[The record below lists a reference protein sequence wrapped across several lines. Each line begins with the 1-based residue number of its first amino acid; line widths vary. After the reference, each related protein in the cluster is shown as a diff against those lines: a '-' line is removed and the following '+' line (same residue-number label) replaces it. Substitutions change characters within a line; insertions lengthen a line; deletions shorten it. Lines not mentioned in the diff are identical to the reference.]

1 MLLSDNKTQN
11 TDSKYNHTLS
21 IRFYPDG
28 FYFFVADKSNTVL
41 TKEDVF
47 IAGFE
52 QLATDA
58 IVRLLNKNI
67 SVSEQV
73 HTAVLVY
80 ESSKYCFAPSHFVK
94 NENDRLFFS
103 FYEKKNQ
110 PQVFLHTGF
119 PFWKNELI
127 YAVPKSIADAVS
139 QLFPQTE
146 IAHPFNVLLEEKNL
160 PQNNTLYLWKNK
172 KTIDALLVK
181 SKNLLLAN
189 GFPYNTNEDITYHIL
204 HLYEQMKLDVE
215 SFPLKFF
222 SPDKKGLLEMLGKY
236 IHRCE

>member
-1 MLLSDNKTQN
+1 LSGNRTQN
-11 TDSKYNHTLS
+11 ADSKHNYTLS

-52 QLATDA
+52 QLPADE
-58 IVRLLNKNI
+58 IIRLLNKNI

-73 HTAVLVY
+73 NHAVLVY
-80 ESSKYCFAPSHFVK
+80 EASKYCFVPSHFVK
-94 NENDRLFFS
+94 NENDKLFFS
-103 FYEKKNQ
+103 FYEKENQ
-110 PQVFLHTGF
+110 PQAFVHTGF

-127 YAVPKSIADAVS
+127 YAVPQNIADAVS

-146 IAHPFNVLLEEKNL
+146 IAHPFNVLLDEKNL
-160 PQNNTLYLWKNK
+160 PQNNKLYLWKNK

-181 SKNLLLAN
+181 SKNLCLAN
-189 GFPYNTNEDITYHIL
+189 GFSYSTNEDITYHVL
-204 HLYEQMKLDVE
+204 HIYEQMKLDVE
-215 SFPLKFF
+215 NFPLKLF
-222 SPDKKGLLEMLGKY
+222 SHDKKGLLEMIGKY